1 MNLDIVT
8 ATRNRKYTTELPQG
22 IDTATKYTTE
32 LLQCIDTATK
42 GRKYTTELLQDIN
55 TVTAKRENTTEL
67 FLRVCSRAPT
77 VLSRRC

>member
-1 MNLDIVT
+1 MCRSITPMNLDIVM
-8 ATRNRKYTTELPQG
+8 ATKNRKYTTELPQE
-22 IDTATKYTTE
+22 IDTSTKN
-32 LLQCIDTATK
+32 
-42 GRKYTTELLQDIN
+42 RKYTTELLQDIN

>member
-1 MNLDIVT
+1 MCRSITLMNLDIVT
-8 ATRNRKYTTELPQG
+8 ATKNRKYTTELPQE
-22 IDTATKYTTE
+22 IDTATKN
-32 LLQCIDTATK
+32 
-42 GRKYTTELLQDIN
+42 RKYTTELLQDIN